1 MSFLN
6 IGSGTGYLS
15 TLVGLLLQG
24 SGVNHGVEL
33 YKENVEYA
41 KGKLEE
47 FKATSKWYD
56 PTVFLEPSFVV
67 GNGLLL
73 DGQKQQYDRVYV
85 GAACTTEECQMQMR
99 NLLEIGGIVVMPTE
113 SQVRAYV
120 PVHVYCEPKGS
131 IGFCKMVDTNV
142 IRLTTHL

>member
-1 MSFLN
+1 M
-6 IGSGTGYLS
+6 
-15 TLVGLLLQG
+15 VGLLLRG

-41 KGKLEE
+41 KAKLEE

-85 GAACTTEECQMQMR
+85 GAACTTEECQMQMK

-113 SQVRAYV
+113 SQVGVKAV
-120 PVHVYCEPKGS
+120 Q
-131 IGFCKMVDTNV
+131 GFAKWLSQTSFDS
-142 IRLTTHL
+142 RLTFELRPYLS